1 MKTLSFVI
9 NSLIASTVLAL
20 GITQSHSFFSK
31 PLLMQSFESKTVTG
45 DPVFNEITWFDLG
58 DKDVWMM
65 NQSHFGVDASPE
77 KKDRIVIVVDK
88 MKTPKTAYFMQVKP
102 GPLVWSE
109 DLYAQKT
116 TNRVSCY
123 ICHANGLRTLRM
135 DPTAK
140 AFDTFDWAKMNYM
153 NYKINSYG
161 LVVEDERHA
170 SEDDQLE
177 IPFRSRNIFDNE
189 VLKIRKCAI
198 CHDGK
203 IRGELTR
210 QNSFSIEFLVRN
222 KLMPP
227 VGYEITQQEAKK
239 LTNFIRGL

>member
-9 NSLIASTVLAL
+9 NSLIVSTTLAL
-20 GITQSHSFFSK
+20 GIAQGHSFFVR
-31 PLLMQSFESKTVTG
+31 PLKMQSFESKTVVG

-65 NQSHFGVDASPE
+65 NQSHYGVNPSPE
-77 KKDRIVIVVDK
+77 KKDRIVIVIDK
-88 MKTPKTAYFMQVKP
+88 TKTPKKAYFMQLKA
-102 GPLVWSE
+102 GPLIWSE

-116 TNRVSCY
+116 TNRVSCFV
-123 ICHANGLRTLRM
+123 CHANGLRTLRM

-153 NYKINSYG
+153 NYKMNSYG

-170 SEDDQLE
+170 NEDAHLDV
-177 IPFRSRNIFDNE
+177 PFRSRNAFDNE
-189 VLKIRKCAI
+189 VLKLKKCAI

-210 QNSFSIEFLVRN
+210 QNSFSVEFLVRN

-227 VGYEITQQEAKK
+227 PEYALNQQETKK
-239 LTNFIRGL
+239 LQNFLRGL